1 MENDKPI
8 IAITHGDTNGI
19 GYELI
24 FKTFSTPEMLEIC
37 TPIIYGSP
45 KVAAYHRKALDMQ
58 AIFSIINKA
67 EDALDGHI
75 NLLTCFEE
83 DVKVSLG
90 STSPESQQAAK
101 KALDRALDDYDN
113 DCFDALVTIPFDM
126 EGEKGFANHDA
137 YIAAKINRENEAMQ
151 VFANEMMRI
160 GLATND
166 MALKDVAAGVTLENI
181 KAKATILHTTIRRDF
196 RILNPRIAILS
207 LNPNA
212 NGKEEEECIKPA
224 IEQLQEAHIQ
234 AYGPYAVGDLF
245 GTDQYKAFDGILAMY
260 YDQGV
265 TPFKTIHGGIG
276 MKLLANIPIVCTSP
290 DNGTEI
296 DLAGKKIGDE
306 RSLRQAIFTA
316 IDIARNRITYD
327 EPYEHPLPKLFHEKR
342 DEGEK
347 IRFSIPKKH
356 ENSIK
361 EK

>member
-90 STSPESQQAAK
+90 STTPESQQAAK